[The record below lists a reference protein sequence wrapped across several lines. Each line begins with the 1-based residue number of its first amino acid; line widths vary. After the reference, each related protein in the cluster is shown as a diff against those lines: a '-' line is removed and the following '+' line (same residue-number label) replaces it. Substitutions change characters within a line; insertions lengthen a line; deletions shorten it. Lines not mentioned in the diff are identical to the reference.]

1 MFFFFY
7 FICVDRKIRNQ
18 LLWNALSDFPDF
30 CFFFFYLPGVFK
42 PEFCFLS
49 EKVETKSSLFLL
61 LLLQN
66 FFLGFKFL
74 LLSVEGEFWKNKQSR
89 PTISREY
96 LASRQRSVKKID
108 LVWVLG
114 FPQVTD
120 LKGMNHRHLC
130 ASFFSLSLM
139 LRKGPKRLYWPHTK
153 WDICIPLSLYALGI
167 LFVYPRSNK
176 VSKLNSV
183 IGINFSAAG
192 ALHLLGFVQ
201 QPYET
206 CAHDRTESIQR
217 AHIVLGNKP
226 RSFWSLLL
234 IASEG

>member
-1 MFFFFY
+1 M
-7 FICVDRKIRNQ
+7 
-18 LLWNALSDFPDF
+18 
-30 CFFFFYLPGVFK
+30 
-42 PEFCFLS
+42 
-49 EKVETKSSLFLL
+49 L

-66 FFLGFKFL
+66 FFLGFKLL

-89 PTISREY
+89 LTISRDY
-96 LASRQRSVKKID
+96 SAPRQRSMKKID

-130 ASFFSLSLM
+130 ASFFFFSLSLSC
-139 LRKGPKRLYWPHTK
+139 LEKDPKWLYWPHTK
-153 WDICIPLSLYALGI
+153 WDIYMPLSLYALGI

-192 ALHLLGFVQ
+192 ALNLLGFVQ
-201 QPYET
+201 RPYET
-206 CAHDRTESIQR
+206 YVYNRTESIQR
-217 AHIVLGNKP
+217 AHVVLGNKP